1 MSTRRTLLSRLRVL
15 ALVAVAAIVSPH
27 SQIQAAVLPSSN
39 TGTPPAVLT
48 IEGLGKGVA
57 PLDGPWQFHLGD
69 DPTWATPGMDDA
81 TGHNGWE
88 QLTAAAPWGT
98 QGHPGYTGYAWY
110 RRQLN
115 VSPAPGASPNV
126 TLLIPAIDD
135 VYELFWNGV
144 PVGQLGSFPPRLDS
158 QFGIPAQTY
167 WLGPVRSGVLAVRV
181 FKLPSMS
188 VDDGTAGGFE
198 GLPLAGS
205 PEGIGTQ
212 KEALNFRWLRS
223 RQFVFGLTSLYGLAS
238 ILSFIAWLRD
248 RKQRLLFWM
257 AAYTFMPV
265 LELVLGGLRLPVSG
279 IWLTWLIQTGIAFRE
294 LSHWFLLIYL
304 LQLDAHTRLTRLVR
318 IAACVG
324 ILVAFLDGA
333 LSFAL
338 RFNMTAVPIQFAD
351 AILTAFILP
360 LELVPI
366 LLVIY
371 AIRQRQ
377 QLDSARWLVAT
388 FALLSGTWYSFGNIV
403 DQGIRFT
410 HWTLG
415 ERMKMPLFTLFG
427 NSFGVQILLRTLLFL
442 SIVYAVIRY
451 SIANQRRQTNLE
463 REFQNARE
471 LQQILVPETLPAIPG
486 FTLTSAYRP
495 AQEVGGDFFQII
507 PLEGGLQGSTLIV
520 LGDVSGKGLQA
531 AMTVSL
537 IVGAVRTLA
546 KFAPQPAQMLAEI
559 NQRLH
564 GRLQGGF
571 ATCIAVLLNPDGSCI
586 LSSAGH
592 PAPFLNQRE
601 LELPGALPLG
611 LDLAASYQQVDV
623 QLREG
628 DHFSLYTDGL
638 LEARNQSGELY
649 GFERLEVL
657 FGARPSASQAS
668 DEAVA
673 FGQEDDVTVLTLT
686 RVAVGEESVTLLSAP
701 VLAGS

>member
-1 MSTRRTLLSRLRVL
+1 LLSRLRVL
-15 ALVAVAAIVSPH
+15 ALVAVATILSP
-27 SQIQAAVLPSSN
+27 SPQIRAAALPSSP
-39 TGTPPAVLT
+39 TAAPPVALT

-69 DPTWATPGMDDA
+69 NPAWATPGIDDA
-81 TGHNGWE
+81 TGLDGWE

-98 QGHPGYTGYAWY
+98 QGHPSYTGYAWY

-115 VSPAPGASPNV
+115 ITPAPGASPDV
-126 TLLIPAIDD
+126 SVLIPAIDD

-144 PVGQLGSFPPRLDS
+144 PVGHLGSFPPHLDFQS
-158 QFGIPAQTY
+158 LIPPQVY
-167 WLGPVRSGVLAVRV
+167 GLGPVRSGVLAVRV
-181 FKLPSMS
+181 FKVPSMS
-188 VDDGTAGGFE
+188 TDDGTAGGFE
-198 GLPLAGS
+198 GLPLVGS
-205 PEGIGTQ
+205 PKAIATQ
-212 KEALNFRWLRS
+212 KEALNFHWLRS

-279 IWLTWLIQTGIAFRE
+279 NWLTWTIQTGIALRE
-294 LSHWFLLIYL
+294 LSQWFLLIYL
-304 LQLDAHTRLTRLVR
+304 LQLDAYPKLMRLVR
-318 IAACVG
+318 IAACAGVLVG
-324 ILVAFLDGA
+324 FLDGA
-333 LSFAL
+333 LAL
-338 RFNMTAVPIQFAD
+338 AFRFDIAAVPIQITD
-351 AILTAFILP
+351 AILTAIILP

-371 AIRQRQ
+371 AVLRRQ
-377 QLDSARWLVAT
+377 QLDSARWLVAI

-410 HWTLG
+410 HWTVG
-415 ERMKMPLFTLFG
+415 PRMRVPLFTLLG

-442 SIVYAVIRY
+442 SIVYAVVRY
-451 SIANQRRQTNLE
+451 SIANQRRQANLE

-507 PLEGGLQGSTLIV
+507 PLEGAQQGSTLIV

-546 KFAPQPAQMLAEI
+546 KFAPQPAQLLAEI

-601 LELPGALPLG
+601 LDLPGALPLG
-611 LDLAASYQQVDV
+611 LDSAASYQQVP
-623 QLREG
+623 LHLHEG

-638 LEARNQSGELY
+638 LEARNPSGELY
-649 GFERLEVL
+649 GFERLQVL
-657 FGARPSASQAS
+657 FGSRPSASQAS
-668 DEAVA
+668 QEALA

-686 RVAVGEESVTLLSAP
+686 RVAVGEESVSLLSAP
-701 VLAGS
+701 ILVGS

>member
-1 MSTRRTLLSRLRVL
+1 
-15 ALVAVAAIVSPH
+15 
-27 SQIQAAVLPSSN
+27 
-39 TGTPPAVLT
+39 
-48 IEGLGKGVA
+48 
-57 PLDGPWQFHLGD
+57 
-69 DPTWATPGMDDA
+69 
-81 TGHNGWE
+81 
-88 QLTAAAPWGT
+88 
-98 QGHPGYTGYAWY
+98 
-110 RRQLN
+110 
-115 VSPAPGASPNV
+115 
-126 TLLIPAIDD
+126 
-135 VYELFWNGV
+135 
-144 PVGQLGSFPPRLDS
+144 
-158 QFGIPAQTY
+158 
-167 WLGPVRSGVLAVRV
+167 VLAVRV

-205 PEGIGTQ
+205 PEAIGTQ

-279 IWLTWLIQTGIAFRE
+279 MWLTWFIQTGIALRE
-294 LSHWFLLIYL
+294 ICQWFLLIYL
-304 LQLDAHTRLTRLVR
+304 LQLDAHTKVLRAVR
-318 IAACVG
+318 IAASAGLLVG
-324 ILVAFLDGA
+324 SLDGA
-333 LSFAL
+333 LAFAFH
-338 RFNMTAVPIQFAD
+338 FNMPAVPLQIADAVLTAV
-351 AILTAFILP
+351 ILP
-360 LELVPI
+360 LELVPV

-371 AIRQRQ
+371 AILHRQ
-377 QLDSARWLVAT
+377 QLDSARWLVAI
-388 FALLSGTWYSFGNIV
+388 FALLSGAWYSFGNII

-415 ERMKMPLFTLFG
+415 PRMRQPVFTLLG
-427 NSFGVQILLRTLLFL
+427 NSFSVQILLRTLLFL

-451 SIANQRRQTNLE
+451 SIANRQRQANLE

-507 PLEGGLQGSTLIV
+507 PLEGVLQGSTLIV

-546 KFAPQPAQMLAEI
+546 KFAPQPAGMLAEI
-559 NQRLH
+559 NHRLH

-571 ATCIAVLLNPDGSCI
+571 ATCIALLLNPDGSCI
-586 LSSAGH
+586 LASAGH

-601 LELPGALPLG
+601 LDLPGALPLG
-611 LDLAASYQQVDV
+611 LDLGATYQQVPL

-638 LEARNQSGELY
+638 LEARNPSGELY

-657 FGARPSASQAS
+657 FGTRPSATQAS

-686 RVAVGEESVTLLSAP
+686 RLAAGEESLTLLNAP
-701 VLAGS
+701 VLVGS

>member
-1 MSTRRTLLSRLRVL
+1 LLSRLRVL
-15 ALVAVAAIVSPH
+15 ALVAVATVLSPRP
-27 SQIQAAVLPSSN
+27 QIRAAALPSS
-39 TGTPPAVLT
+39 PSASLPVALT

-69 DPTWATPGMDDA
+69 NPTWATPGIDDA
-81 TGHNGWE
+81 TGHDGWE

-98 QGHPGYTGYAWY
+98 QGHPSYTGYAWY

-115 VSPAPGASPNV
+115 ITPAPGASPDV
-126 TLLIPAIDD
+126 SVLIPAIDD

-144 PVGQLGSFPPRLDS
+144 PVGHLGSFPPQLDFQS
-158 QFGIPAQTY
+158 GIPAQVY
-167 WLGPVRSGVLAVRV
+167 GLGTVLSGVLAVRV
-181 FKLPSMS
+181 FKVPSMS
-188 VDDGTAGGFE
+188 TDDGTAGGFE
-198 GLPLAGS
+198 GLPLVGS
-205 PEGIGTQ
+205 PKAIATQ

-223 RQFVFGLTSLYGLAS
+223 RQFGFGLTSLYGLAS

-265 LELVLGGLRLPVSG
+265 LELVLAGLRLPVSG
-279 IWLTWLIQTGIAFRE
+279 IWLTWTIQTAIALRE
-294 LSHWFLLIYL
+294 VSQWFLLIYL
-304 LQLDAHTRLTRLVR
+304 LQLNAYPKLMRLVR
-318 IAACVG
+318 IAACAGVLVG
-324 ILVAFLDGA
+324 FLDGA
-333 LSFAL
+333 LAL
-338 RFNMTAVPIQFAD
+338 ASRFDIAAVPIQITD
-351 AILTAFILP
+351 AILTAIILP

-371 AIRQRQ
+371 AVLRRQ
-377 QLDSARWLVAT
+377 QLDSARWLVAI

-403 DQGIRFT
+403 DQGVRFT

-415 ERMKMPLFTLFG
+415 PSMRVPLFTLLG

-442 SIVYAVIRY
+442 SIVYAVVRY
-451 SIANQRRQTNLE
+451 SIANQRRQANLE

-507 PLEGGLQGSTLIV
+507 PLEGAQQGSTLIV

-546 KFAPQPAQMLAEI
+546 KFAPQPAQLLAEI

-601 LELPGALPLG
+601 LDLPGALPLG
-611 LDLAASYQQVDV
+611 LDSAVSYQQVP
-623 QLREG
+623 LHLYEG

-638 LEARNQSGELY
+638 LEARNPSGELY
-649 GFERLEVL
+649 GFERLQVL
-657 FGARPSASQAS
+657 FGSRPSASQAS
-668 DEAVA
+668 QEALA

-686 RVAVGEESVTLLSAP
+686 RVAVGEESVSLLSAP
-701 VLAGS
+701 ILVGS

>member
-1 MSTRRTLLSRLRVL
+1 VL
-15 ALVAVAAIVSPH
+15 ALVAVATVLSPRP
-27 SQIQAAVLPSSN
+27 QIRAAALPSS
-39 TGTPPAVLT
+39 PSASLPVALT

-69 DPTWATPGMDDA
+69 NPTWATPGIDDA
-81 TGHNGWE
+81 TGHDGWE

-98 QGHPGYTGYAWY
+98 QGHPSYTGYAWY

-115 VSPAPGASPNV
+115 ITPAPGASPDV
-126 TLLIPAIDD
+126 SVLIPAIDD

-144 PVGQLGSFPPRLDS
+144 PVGHLGSFPPQLDFQS
-158 QFGIPAQTY
+158 GIPAQVY
-167 WLGPVRSGVLAVRV
+167 GLGTVRSGVLAVRV
-181 FKLPSMS
+181 FKVPSMS
-188 VDDGTAGGFE
+188 TDDGTAGGFE
-198 GLPLAGS
+198 GLPLVGS
-205 PEGIGTQ
+205 PKAIATQ

-223 RQFVFGLTSLYGLAS
+223 RQFGFGLTSLYGLAS

-265 LELVLGGLRLPVSG
+265 LELVLAGLRLPVSG
-279 IWLTWLIQTGIAFRE
+279 IWLTWTIQTAIALRE
-294 LSHWFLLIYL
+294 VSQWFLLIYL
-304 LQLDAHTRLTRLVR
+304 LQLNAYPKLMRLVR
-318 IAACVG
+318 IAACAGVLVG
-324 ILVAFLDGA
+324 FLDGA
-333 LSFAL
+333 LAL
-338 RFNMTAVPIQFAD
+338 ASRFDIAAVPIQITD
-351 AILTAFILP
+351 AILTAIILP

-371 AIRQRQ
+371 AVLRRQ
-377 QLDSARWLVAT
+377 QLDSARWLVAI

-403 DQGIRFT
+403 DQGVRFT

-415 ERMKMPLFTLFG
+415 PSMRVPLFTLLG

-442 SIVYAVIRY
+442 SIVYAVVRY
-451 SIANQRRQTNLE
+451 SIANQRRQANLE

-507 PLEGGLQGSTLIV
+507 PLEGAQQGSTLIV

-546 KFAPQPAQMLAEI
+546 KFAPQPAQLLAEI

-601 LELPGALPLG
+601 LDLPGALPLG
-611 LDLAASYQQVDV
+611 LDSAVSYQQVP
-623 QLREG
+623 LHLYEG

-638 LEARNQSGELY
+638 LEARNPSGELY
-649 GFERLEVL
+649 GFERLQVL
-657 FGARPSASQAS
+657 FGSRPSASQAS
-668 DEAVA
+668 QEALA

-686 RVAVGEESVTLLSAP
+686 RVAVGEESVSLLSAP
-701 VLAGS
+701 ILVGS

>member
-1 MSTRRTLLSRLRVL
+1 MST
-15 ALVAVAAIVSPH
+15 
-27 SQIQAAVLPSSN
+27 
-39 TGTPPAVLT
+39 
-48 IEGLGKGVA
+48 
-57 PLDGPWQFHLGD
+57 
-69 DPTWATPGMDDA
+69 
-81 TGHNGWE
+81 
-88 QLTAAAPWGT
+88 
-98 QGHPGYTGYAWY
+98 
-110 RRQLN
+110 
-115 VSPAPGASPNV
+115 
-126 TLLIPAIDD
+126 
-135 VYELFWNGV
+135 
-144 PVGQLGSFPPRLDS
+144 
-158 QFGIPAQTY
+158 
-167 WLGPVRSGVLAVRV
+167 
-181 FKLPSMS
+181 
-188 VDDGTAGGFE
+188 DDGTAGGFE
-198 GLPLAGS
+198 GLPLVGS
-205 PEGIGTQ
+205 PKAIATQ
-212 KEALNFRWLRS
+212 KEALNFHWLRS

-279 IWLTWLIQTGIAFRE
+279 NWLTWTIQTGIALRE
-294 LSHWFLLIYL
+294 LSQWFLLIYL
-304 LQLDAHTRLTRLVR
+304 LQLDAYPKLMRLVR
-318 IAACVG
+318 IAACAGVLVG
-324 ILVAFLDGA
+324 FLDGA
-333 LSFAL
+333 LAL
-338 RFNMTAVPIQFAD
+338 AFRFDIAAVPIQITD
-351 AILTAFILP
+351 AILTAIILP

-371 AIRQRQ
+371 AVLRRQ
-377 QLDSARWLVAT
+377 QLDSARWLVAI

-410 HWTLG
+410 HWTVG
-415 ERMKMPLFTLFG
+415 PRMRVPLFTLLG

-442 SIVYAVIRY
+442 SIVYAVVRY
-451 SIANQRRQTNLE
+451 SIANQRRQANLE

-507 PLEGGLQGSTLIV
+507 PLEGAQQGSTLIV

-546 KFAPQPAQMLAEI
+546 KFAPQPAQLLAEI

-601 LELPGALPLG
+601 LDLPGALPLG
-611 LDLAASYQQVDV
+611 LDSAASYQQVP
-623 QLREG
+623 LHLHEG

-638 LEARNQSGELY
+638 LEARNPSGELY
-649 GFERLEVL
+649 GFERLQVL
-657 FGARPSASQAS
+657 FGSRPSASQAS
-668 DEAVA
+668 QEALA

-686 RVAVGEESVTLLSAP
+686 RVAVGEESVSLLSAP
-701 VLAGS
+701 ILVGS

>member
-1 MSTRRTLLSRLRVL
+1 MLLSRLRVL

-27 SQIQAAVLPSSN
+27 SQIQAAVLASSA
-39 TGTPPAVLT
+39 TGTPAVLT

-57 PLDGPWQFHLGD
+57 PLSGPWQFHLGD
-69 DPTWATPGMDDA
+69 DPAWGTRGVDDA

-88 QLTAAAPWGT
+88 QLTADAPWGT

-115 VSPAPGASPNV
+115 LSPAPGVSPDV

-135 VYELFWNGV
+135 VYEVFWNGV
-144 PVGQLGSFPPRLDS
+144 PVGQLGSFPPRADS
-158 QFGIPAQTY
+158 RFAISAQTY
-167 WLGPVRSGVLAVRV
+167 GLGPVRNGVLAVRV
-181 FKLPSMS
+181 FKFPSMS
-188 VDDGTAGGFE
+188 VDNGSAGGFE

-205 PEGIGTQ
+205 PEAIGT
-212 KEALNFRWLRS
+212 KKDALNFRWLRG
-223 RQFVFGLTSLYGLAS
+223 RQFLFGLTSLYGLAS

-257 AAYTFMPV
+257 AAYTFMPI
-265 LELVLGGLRLPVSG
+265 LELVLTGLRLPVSG
-279 IWLTWLIQTGIAFRE
+279 MWLNFVIQTAIAVRE
-294 LSHWFLLIYL
+294 LCQWFLLIYL
-304 LQLDAHTRLTRLVR
+304 LQLDEHTKLMRAVQ

-324 ILVAFLDGA
+324 VLVGALDGA
-333 LSFAL
+333 LAFAFH
-338 RFNMTAVPIQFAD
+338 FNWPAVPIQIAD
-351 AILTAFILP
+351 VILTAIILP

-366 LLVIY
+366 FLVIY

-377 QLDSARWLVAT
+377 QLDSARWLVAVA
-388 FALLSGTWYSFGNIV
+388 ALLSGTWYSLGNIA
-403 DQGIRFT
+403 DQGLRFT

-415 ERMKMPLFTLFG
+415 PRMGQPLFTLFG
-427 NSFGVQILLRTLLFL
+427 NRFSVQVLLRILLFL

-451 SIANQRRQTNLE
+451 SIANQRRQSNLE

-507 PLEGGLQGSTLIV
+507 PLESALQGSTLIV

-571 ATCIAVLLNPDGSCI
+571 ATCIAVLLNADGSCI
-586 LSSAGH
+586 LASAGH

-601 LELPGALPLG
+601 LDLPGALPLG
-611 LDLAASYQQVDV
+611 LDLGATYQQVPI

-657 FGARPSASQAS
+657 FGTRPSAFQAS
-668 DEAVA
+668 EEAVA

-686 RVAVGEESVTLLSAP
+686 RLAVGQEPVTLLNVP
-701 VLAGS
+701 VLVGS